1 MGRKSASAQP
11 NTLCS
16 QLPPFLPFWKVPHL
30 NVNGDY
36 LFAESMGF
44 KHRRTYREWSEKKD
58 MEMLERRK
66 VCSSVMKEKD
76 REERMRKRLNEER
89 FNEWMQTRGN
99 RKVVMLGRERREE
112 DEKNVEESRRVKVG
126 GGGGG
131 MPRCLFILRTSCLKG
146 CFFSFSNFPS
156 FIIIHFISF
165 PLLFFVFIFLP
176 SVRILTKS

>member
-1 MGRKSASAQP
+1 
-11 NTLCS
+11 
-16 QLPPFLPFWKVPHL
+16 
-30 NVNGDY
+30 
-36 LFAESMGF
+36 MGF

-76 REERMRKRLNEER
+76 REERMRKRLNEEC

-126 GGGGG
+126 GAS
-131 MPRCLFILRTSCLKG
+131 PKNLQ
-146 CFFSFSNFPS
+146 
-156 FIIIHFISF
+156 
-165 PLLFFVFIFLP
+165 FV
-176 SVRILTKS
+176 